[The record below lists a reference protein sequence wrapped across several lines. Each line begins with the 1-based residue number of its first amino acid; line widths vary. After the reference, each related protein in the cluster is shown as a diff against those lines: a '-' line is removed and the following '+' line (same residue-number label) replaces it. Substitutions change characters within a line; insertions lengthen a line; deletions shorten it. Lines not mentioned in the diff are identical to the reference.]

1 MRPTTGSC
9 ATRSPVA
16 PPTVTG
22 RATCDVRHAFERPP
36 LIVIH
41 ATLAAS
47 ERPMIEVSL
56 AAEDELVLGVED
68 IAGAN
73 RSRAIP
79 DDLGVEAGFSAS
91 HRRPWAGLQQMAMCT
106 LLPDSSS

>member
-1 MRPTTGSC
+1 
-9 ATRSPVA
+9 
-16 PPTVTG
+16 
-22 RATCDVRHAFERPP
+22 
-36 LIVIH
+36 
-41 ATLAAS
+41 
-47 ERPMIEVSL
+47 MIEVSL